1 MNTNVEGYKVR
12 KWFEFFEESLSNEMG
27 AEADGEPIAKFVVG
41 VVIQNPYANTFSQ
54 DLSLL
59 TEPSSRLGD
68 AFGRRLIKA
77 ANGYPIRSYGKSC
90 LVGVNGEYEHG
101 NACLTTSFAN
111 PIRKAIG
118 GGRAWIPSTGKVGG
132 PGTAIDVPL
141 AHKDALYVRSHY
153 DTVTLSAHDAPRA
166 DEILVLFAG
175 ASRGRLHARLGGLN
189 QLAVRGEDGLR

>member
-12 KWFEFFEESLSNEMG
+12 KWFEFFEESVLNEMG

-68 AFGRRLIKA
+68 AFGRRLIRA
-77 ANGYPIRSYGKSC
+77 ANGHPIKSYGKSC
-90 LVGVNGEYEHG
+90 VVGVSGEYEHG
-101 NACLTTSFAN
+101 NACLTTAFAN
-111 PIRKAIG
+111 PLRKAIG
-118 GGRAWIPSTGKVGG
+118 GGQAWIPSTGKVGG
-132 PGTAIDVPL
+132 PGTAIDIPL

-153 DTVTLSAHDAPRA
+153 DTVTVSAHDAPRA
-166 DEILVLFAG
+166 DEILVLIAG
-175 ASRGRLHARLGGLN
+175 ASRGRLHARLGGLC
-189 QLAVRGEDGLR
+189 QSDVSGEDGLR